1 MSRIIVVEDDRYLRE
16 ELVTTFERKGY
27 SAWSISSFDEA
38 EKEILAYAPDLA
50 VLDLNLPGRSGFE
63 LCRRLKARAAFPILI
78 LTARM
83 PWQMNCMRWDLGQ
96 TTLLTKPC
104 HPDRLTARVARLIRP
119 MEECTIPC
127 RQELIWIWTQ
137 QAAF

>member
-63 LCRRLKARAAFPILI
+63 AL
-78 LTARM
+78 
-83 PWQMNCMRWDLGQ
+83 
-96 TTLLTKPC
+96 
-104 HPDRLTARVARLIRP
+104 
-119 MEECTIPC
+119 
-127 RQELIWIWTQ
+127 
-137 QAAF
+137 QAAEGKGGLSHSDPDGPGCPGR

>member
-50 VLDLNLPGRSGFE
+50 VLDLNLPE
-63 LCRRLKARAAFPILI
+63 
-78 LTARM
+78 
-83 PWQMNCMRWDLGQ
+83 GQ
-96 TTLLTKPC
+96 
-104 HPDRLTARVARLIRP
+104 DSSFAGG
-119 MEECTIPC
+119 
-127 RQELIWIWTQ
+127 
-137 QAAF
+137 